1 MTTGHVTPSYK
12 GAQPGCPSLGSA
24 RAPSSQLQRGP
35 FEGNGVLL
43 NKANIPLTGSSV
55 DCSVVSAGAGM
66 APPPSSLFAPPSSL
80 LLCLPSFSVV
90 FPFSTWRVFV
100 GLGCT
105 EAWELGEEDE
115 AQLEPYVE
123 GPRSGDRAVSDS
135 ENRKRWGWEET
146 ENREGSLQL
155 SSMHTV
161 LYRWLSSR
169 WPFRGSSWWLTVS
182 P

>member
-1 MTTGHVTPSYK
+1 M
-12 GAQPGCPSLGSA
+12 
-24 RAPSSQLQRGP
+24 
-35 FEGNGVLL
+35 LL

-55 DCSVVSAGAGM
+55 DCSTVSAGAGM

-90 FPFSTWRVFV
+90 FPFSSWRVFV

-135 ENRKRWGWEET
+135 ENRNRAGKRQKNERGVY
-146 ENREGSLQL
+146 SLALCTQCF
-155 SSMHTV
+155 V
-161 LYRWLSSR
+161 GD
-169 WPFRGSSWWLTVS
+169 FRMAFQPLAILRLVMVAHSVTLIL
-182 P
+182 

>member
-24 RAPSSQLQRGP
+24 PAPSSQLQRGP

-55 DCSVVSAGAGM
+55 DCSAVWAGAGT
-66 APPPSSLFAPPSSL
+66 APPPSSL
-80 LLCLPSFSVV
+80 LLCPPSFSVV

-115 AQLEPYVE
+115 AQLERYVE

-135 ENRKRWGWEET
+135 ENRNRWGWEET
-146 ENREGSLQL
+146 ENWAGSLQL

-161 LYRWLSSR
+161 LCGWLSSR
-169 WPFRGSSWWLTVS
+169 RPFRGSSWWLTVS